1 MRLLTMGIISDIIN
15 NIKAFLK
22 DLRRHLGIL
31 IIIFLI
37 WILLLIGFFFLK
49 VYLGPLQPDANFVLF
64 LTGLGIPMSIIDLL
78 TGMVQIFIAAIYILM
93 WLYLWHRLIRMYF
106 WRTAMKYNPPLNN
119 ESNESE

>member
-1 MRLLTMGIISDIIN
+1 MGIISDIVNKVKIL
-15 NIKAFLK
+15 LK

-49 VYLGPLQPDANFVLF
+49 VYVGPLQPDTNFVLF
-64 LTGLGIPMSIIDLL
+64 LTGLCIPMSIINLL
-78 TGMVQIFIAAIYILM
+78 TGMVQVFIAAIYVLM

-106 WRTAMKYNPPLNN
+106 WRTIMKYNPPTN
-119 ESNESE
+119 EKSDEQE